1 MVTFAQAQERAEEW
15 INGDVPSYQ
24 HREVR
29 VREFELGFVVW
40 AEDRAE
46 GPRSDGGAQ
55 RLVIARDSGE
65 ATLWPSLP
73 VGEVIRRYE
82 EEYGLPDAAPEPAP
96 APPARVDL
104 NQTSFLLTPPEWLQ
118 EAADRMG
125 IPDRREGAGAGST
138 GSPSGATGSSGS
150 SSGSS
155 GSSSGS
161 ADGAG
166 ARPAA
171 AAADAGAANGASGS
185 GSSPSG
191 TSPSGSSAPGA
202 PSWPSAGGGSE
213 SGSGGGP
220 GTPGA
225 ATPWAGTD
233 TNADAGEDRSVP
245 LPATVFSPPLS
256 EPDDGRTPPPTPPD
270 AKTALMQGGSQLP
283 RTAVAPAVDGQQTP
297 GAPGTPPPGGPQ
309 GAGAAGTPPPGSSYG
324 YPQGPGASAPGA
336 PQGTPPGAPAAP
348 GTPPPGSSYG
358 YPQGPGASAPGGA
371 QGARPPGTPG
381 TPPPGSASGSPQ
393 GPGAS
398 APGGAQGAPPPGA
411 PGTPPPPGS
420 SYGYPQGPGAQGAP
434 PPGAPGTP
442 PPPPSSYG
450 YPQAPGGAPGT
461 PPSAGPNAPQPPGG
475 SGGPGRPLA
484 PNAGDIADA
493 ATSKAQSPPRGARGG
508 GATTPPPPGAP
519 GTPGARP
526 GGPSAPSGPGAP
538 GSSGGGGYVPT
549 QLVSQLP
556 PDADGPEGPGQPGA
570 PGGPGAPNPPS
581 GTPSG
586 GVHHAPTMFADPNQP
601 GGSSGGPKPPGP
613 PGAPGQPGTPPP
625 GAPNPPSGTPA
636 GGVHHAATML
646 SGSGPGSGPG
656 APQPPGA
663 PGAPGA
669 PKPPGAPG
677 APGQHGRPGGPGA
690 PNPPGGTPSAGVHH
704 QQTVLSGP
712 GPAGPAAPPPPQAPG
727 MPPGAPPQQP
737 APGHPTP
744 GQPMPGQP
752 PMPGPGGGPTPGQPM
767 PGQPMPG
774 GQPPAYG
781 YPPQGGQ
788 PTVGPGYQAVLRYRA
803 QDGSEQQLIRRS
815 APGTPHP
822 EWQILHELRAMNV
835 PPQQVL
841 ELHTELESCELPG
854 AYCAR
859 MIRESWPQARITS
872 IAPYGTDHASRQQG
886 MAQLL
891 AHQGELHQVADGPA
905 RPAPVRAP
913 LPPVQPA
920 PPIPPEA
927 IGQELAAAFGPGIFR
942 FDQAAVSRQGVPPI
956 VAHTLVVAGL
966 PVDMNPFFWA
976 QAQPGRPVPT
986 LAELAQD
993 RGVQP
998 ASDAGSYLVMG
1009 SDFGKAICVQ
1019 YGTANIV
1026 AVPVE
1031 AGPGGAPVPP
1041 QFVNTGLPEFARSL
1055 ALLGRMWRLRFGL
1068 NQEQAGRWT
1077 VDFQAQLAALD
1088 PAALGSPESWWSVLL
1103 EQMWDGLL

>member
-15 INGDVPSYQ
+15 INGDVASYQ

-82 EEYGLPDAAPEPAP
+82 EEYGLPDAAPEPAS

-125 IPDRREGAGAGST
+125 IPDRREGSGAGSLAGSA
-138 GSPSGATGSSGS
+138 GSPGSPAA
-150 SSGSS
+150 
-155 GSSSGS
+155 SGS
-161 ADGAG
+161 ASRSSEGAG

-171 AAADAGAANGASGS
+171 ASADAGSANGVSGG
-185 GSSPSG
+185 GSSRPG
-191 TSPSGSSAPGA
+191 VSPGGSSASGGA
-202 PSWPSAGGGSE
+202 PSWPAAGGGSE
-213 SGSGGGP
+213 SGSGEGP
-220 GTPGA
+220 GTSSE

-245 LPATVFSPPLS
+245 LPATVFAPPLS
-256 EPDDGRTPPPTPPD
+256 DADDGRTPPPTPPD

-283 RTAVAPAVDGQQTP
+283 RTAVSPAVDEERGSGAARP
-297 GAPGTPPPGGPQ
+297 GAAPGTPPPGASQ
-309 GAGAAGTPPPGSSYG
+309 GAGAPGTPLPGSAYG
-324 YPQGPGASAPGA
+324 YPQGPGAV
-336 PQGTPPGAPAAP
+336 P
-348 GTPPPGSSYG
+348 GTPPP
-358 YPQGPGASAPGGA
+358 
-371 QGARPPGTPG
+371 
-381 TPPPGSASGSPQ
+381 
-393 GPGAS
+393 
-398 APGGAQGAPPPGA
+398 
-411 PGTPPPPGS
+411 
-420 SYGYPQGPGAQGAP
+420 
-434 PPGAPGTP
+434 
-442 PPPPSSYG
+442 
-450 YPQAPGGAPGT
+450 
-461 PPSAGPNAPQPPGG
+461 AGPNAPQPPARPNPPQPPAG
-475 SGGPGRPLA
+475 SGAPGRPLA
-484 PNAGDIADA
+484 PHAGDIADA

-508 GATTPPPPGAP
+508 GASTPPPPGAP

-526 GGPSAPSGPGAP
+526 GGTPAPSGPGAP
-538 GSSGGGGYVPT
+538 GASGGGGYVPT
-549 QLVSQLP
+549 QFVSQVGP
-556 PDADGPEGPGQPGA
+556 DGPEGPGAPGQPGA
-570 PGGPGAPNPPS
+570 PGGPGAPQPPGAPNPPG
-581 GTPSG
+581 GTSSG

-601 GGSSGGPKPPGP
+601 GGSLGGSSGGPKPPGP
-613 PGAPGQPGTPPP
+613 PGAPGRPGAPGTPPP
-625 GAPNPPSGTPA
+625 GAPGTPP
-636 GGVHHAATML
+636 GGVHHQATML
-646 SGSGPGSGPG
+646 SGSGPG

-663 PGAPGA
+663 PGTPGA

-677 APGQHGRPGGPGA
+677 APGQHGRPSGPGA

-712 GPAGPAAPPPPQAPG
+712 GPAGPATPPPPQAPG
-727 MPPGAPPQQP
+727 MPPGAPQHPTP
-737 APGHPTP
+737 GHPMPGHPTP
-744 GQPMPGQP
+744 GHPMPGRP

-767 PGQPMPG
+767 PGQ
-774 GQPPAYG
+774 QPPAYG
-781 YPPQGGQ
+781 YPQQGQ

-913 LPPVQPA
+913 LPQVQPA
-920 PPIPPEA
+920 PPVPPEA
-927 IGQELAAAFGPGIFR
+927 IGQELAAAFGPGVFR

-966 PVDMNPFFWA
+966 PMDMNPFFWA

-986 LAELAQD
+986 LAELAQE

-1031 AGPGGAPVPP
+1031 AGPGGASVPP

-1077 VDFQAQLAALD
+1077 VDFQAALAALD
-1088 PAALGSPESWWSVLL
+1088 PPALGSPESWWSVLL